1 MYKDL
6 SLKEKAKVI
15 REGVRLGLN
24 SIDDIQSLYDKAIG
38 GRVIKDNNG
47 YYTNSKENDMLIEGD
62 STGTNITT

>member
-24 SIDDIQSLYDKAIG
+24 SIDDI
-38 GRVIKDNNG
+38 
-47 YYTNSKENDMLIEGD
+47 
-62 STGTNITT
+62 